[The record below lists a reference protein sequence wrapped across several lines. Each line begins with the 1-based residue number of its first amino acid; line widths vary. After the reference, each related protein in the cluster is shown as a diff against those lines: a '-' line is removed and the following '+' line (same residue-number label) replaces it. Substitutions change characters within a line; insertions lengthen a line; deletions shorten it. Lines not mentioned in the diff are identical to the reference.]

1 MHTMYNLW
9 DQNQINW
16 SQFVSYG
23 KMTRGEAMD
32 GWQGDRRHFCM
43 FMKARCEETERWRTE
58 AKQVNRLWKQWI
70 LLPLG
75 HLSFMSWTSFNTHA
89 LLTWTTTVPV
99 QRSLF
104 RAKCN
109 AMQISQPCAVHCHS
123 CFINCHEVFC
133 VFYLQGHSGYINI
146 YILHIIINTSFFLNQ
161 IMELFVHFIL

>member
-1 MHTMYNLW
+1 MYNLW
-9 DQNQINW
+9 AQNQINW

-58 AKQVNRLWKQWI
+58 AKQVNRLWEQWL

-89 LLTWTTTVPV
+89 FLAWTTTVPV

-104 RAKCN
+104 WAKCN
-109 AMQISQPCAVHCHS
+109 EMQISQPCAVHCHS
-123 CFINCHEVFC
+123 CCTNCHEAFC

-146 YILHIIINTSFFLNQ
+146 YITYQYLIFFKSDHGAFCAFY
-161 IMELFVHFIL
+161 IM